1 MNEQFQSNS
10 TNISEIETH
19 FFFEKEAFSMKMAVN
34 DLLKKSASPRCCS
47 QGCLAPAPALAPL
60 LARSRR
66 SRRLPQEACL
76 LCRLQCSLRPI
87 LISLRPI
94 SRQHDFNIFFPS
106 NVHTVPSLDQKE
118 TRGISICFTEDASE
132 QNSVNGQG

>member
-60 LARSRR
+60 LAGAAGLGAAGACG
-66 SRRLPQEACL
+66 RLP
-76 LCRLQCSLRPI
+76 RFG
-87 LISLRPI
+87 
-94 SRQHDFNIFFPS
+94 SR
-106 NVHTVPSLDQKE
+106 
-118 TRGISICFTEDASE
+118 
-132 QNSVNGQG
+132 